1 MSDSQ
6 RIKIGILGGSFN
18 PIHNGHIEIGL
29 QAMKQYKLERIVV
42 MPNNIPNYKRV
53 SGDVHNTYRED
64 MVKLAVKDI
73 EGFVYSDM
81 EITRPGITYTSDTLE
96 ELTRRYKG
104 VSWHFIMGGD
114 SLMNFDKWHRPDI
127 IVSLS
132 TLLVTARDDVD
143 EEKAMNKIK
152 ELSLLYP
159 GVNIKYVKIPQM
171 DISSSLI
178 RRKLMAG
185 ENIKGMVPDAV
196 GQYIFDNHLYTHV
209 GEIDV

>member
-96 ELTRRYKG
+96 
-104 VSWHFIMGGD
+104 D
-114 SLMNFDKWHRPDI
+114 
-127 IVSLS
+127 
-132 TLLVTARDDVD
+132 LLQQ
-143 EEKAMNKIK
+143 K
-152 ELSLLYP
+152 
-159 GVNIKYVKIPQM
+159 
-171 DISSSLI
+171 
-178 RRKLMAG
+178 
-185 ENIKGMVPDAV
+185 
-196 GQYIFDNHLYTHV
+196 
-209 GEIDV
+209 